1 MKGFLRRDL
10 YFLSINGKFYFCFMG
25 VMAILAAFTDFG
37 ASFLYLYAT
46 IFCASSIMGLFS
58 YDEANH
64 WGAYA
69 AAVPDGRRAQVDA
82 RYLAGVLVTGIAM
95 AVMLLIS
102 LLTREAGSWALV
114 LLYGGVAFIYLAVV
128 CPLEYRFGVR
138 SRLLMIILIAAL
150 AGAFGAVGGAV
161 MISGGPDADKFPML
175 PGALFLIAVGLAGL
189 VISRQ
194 ISLGIVRRKEY

>member
-10 YFLSINGKFYFCFMG
+10 YLLAINGKFYLCFMG
-25 VMAILAAFTDFG
+25 VFAILALFTDFSM
-37 ASFLYLYAT
+37 SFLYLYAT

-69 AAVPDGRRAQVDA
+69 AAVPHGRRAQVDA

-114 LLYGGVAFIYLAVV
+114 LLYGGMGLVYLTFM
-128 CPLEYRFGVR
+128 CPLEYYFGVR
-138 SRLLMIILIAAL
+138 SRLAMIILIAVL
-150 AGAFGAVGGAV
+150 AGAFGVAGSIGI
-161 MISGGPDADKFPML
+161 ISGGIDSDKSPMVMVAL
-175 PGALFLIAVGLAGL
+175 PLIAVGLVGL